1 MVYGLDSLHLNLQRL
16 KQPQKTGLIIEL
28 LML

>member
-1 MVYGLDSLHLNLQRL
+1 MVCGPDSLHLNLQHLKRL
-16 KQPQKTGLIIEL
+16 QKIGLIIEL